1 MANPA
6 LDWARDEPEI
16 VELSVRMH
24 WMRTSGKAGRR
35 NSGAGMQYAR
45 RIGLAAGCAAGLLVL
60 PAMMPAQSRAQLAQ
74 QGLAAQGPSINQS
87 PLPGGQSSV
96 NMLSTS
102 VQVSGPYATSTAAS
116 DAEGG
121 PLQLTIEEA
130 IQRGLRYN
138 LGAIAASV
146 RRQSAQGAITGARSA
161 LLPSVTGAFSES
173 VNKVNMASE
182 GFDASSLGAV
192 GSYFPSTIGPFHF
205 YQAQG
210 QVSYSAFDMVA
221 VRNLLA
227 AREQGKAAAMS
238 ERDAREQ
245 IVLAVAATYLQALV
259 QQARVESAESQVK
272 YAQAVYEQAAEQK
285 EAGARSSIEVN
296 RSRVQLQSRQQH
308 LFAQQGEMKKQVMR
322 LARVIGLSPDREL
335 ILTETLGTGS
345 PELPELEALYRQAQ
359 ERVDIQA
366 TKAELKA
373 AEESRRAAA
382 AERLP
387 SVRLSG
393 NFGLQGA
400 NFNGGTSVY
409 SGTASVSIPL
419 FNGGQTR
426 SDIQQA
432 DAAVEQRRA
441 SLSAKLGDVHFEV
454 RSAWVDEETAAKQLA
469 VATDNRALAQQTL
482 QQSIDRFKVGA
493 ADSVEVAQSE
503 DMVAAAEQ
511 DYIGSL
517 FAVRLSEMGL
527 ARAVGAAEQDV
538 PRIVK
543 GVRP

>member
-1 MANPA
+1 MGLKQMGRIA
-6 LDWARDEPEI
+6 LAF
-16 VELSVRMH
+16 
-24 WMRTSGKAGRR
+24 
-35 NSGAGMQYAR
+35 
-45 RIGLAAGCAAGLLVL
+45 GCAAGLLAQ
-60 PAMMPAQSRAQLAQ
+60 PTGADAQSRAQLAQ
-74 QGLAAQGPSINQS
+74 QGASAPGPSINQS
-87 PLPGGQSSV
+87 PLPGGQSTV
-96 NMLSTS
+96 NTLSTL
-102 VQVSGPYATSTAAS
+102 VQVPGPYATSTAAP

-121 PLQLTIEEA
+121 PLRLTIEDA
-130 IQRGLRYN
+130 IHRGLRYN

-146 RRQSAQGAITGARSA
+146 RRDTAQGAIAGARSA
-161 LLPSVTGAFSES
+161 LMPSMTGAFSES

-182 GFDASSLGAV
+182 GFDASGLGAV

-205 YQAQG
+205 YEAQG

-272 YAQAVYEQAAEQK
+272 YAQAVYEQAVEQK
-285 EAGARSSIEVN
+285 EAGVRSSIEVN
-296 RSRVQLQSRQQH
+296 RSRVQLQSRQQQ
-308 LFAQQGEMKKQVMR
+308 LFAQQGEMKKQQMR
-322 LARVIGLSPDREL
+322 LARLIGLSAAREL
-335 ILTETLGTGS
+335 LLEEALATGI
-345 PELPELEALYRQAQ
+345 PELPQLEALYRQTQ
-359 ERVDIQA
+359 ERPDVQA
-366 TKAELKA
+366 KKAELKS
-373 AEESRRAAA
+373 AEESRRAAM

-409 SGTASVSIPL
+409 SGTATVSVPL

-432 DAAVEQRRA
+432 DAVVEQNRA
-441 SLSAKLGDVHFEV
+441 LLSAKLQDVQFEV
-454 RSAWVDEETAAKQLA
+454 RSAWVDQETASKQLA

-517 FAVRLSEMGL
+517 FAVRLSEMDL
-527 ARAVGAAEQDV
+527 ARAVGVAEQEV
-538 PRIVK
+538 AKIVK

>member
-1 MANPA
+1 MGIHRT
-6 LDWARDEPEI
+6 WGVGMRQIERM
-16 VELSVRMH
+16 VR
-24 WMRTSGKAGRR
+24 
-35 NSGAGMQYAR
+35 
-45 RIGLAAGCAAGLLVL
+45 AAGCAAGLLAL
-60 PAMMPAQSRAQLAQ
+60 SAAAAAQSRAQLAP
-74 QGLAAQGPSINQS
+74 QGATAPGPSINQS

-96 NMLSTS
+96 NTLSTT
-102 VQVSGPYATSTAAS
+102 VQVSGPYSTSISAP

-121 PLQLTIEEA
+121 LLHLTIEEA

-146 RRQSAQGAITGARSA
+146 RRESAQASIVSARSA

-182 GFDASSLGAV
+182 GFDASSLGSV
-192 GSYFPSTIGPFHF
+192 GAYFPSTIGPFHF

-210 QVSYSAFDMVA
+210 QVAYSAFDMVA

-227 AREQGKAAAMS
+227 ARQQGKAAAMS

-272 YAQAVYEQAAEQK
+272 YAQAVYEQAVEQK
-285 EAGARSSIEVN
+285 DAGARSSIEVN
-296 RSRVQLQSRQQH
+296 RSRVQLQSRQQQ
-308 LFAQQGEMKKQVMR
+308 LFAQQGEMKKQQMR
-322 LARVIGLSPDREL
+322 LVRLIGLSADREL
-335 ILTETLGTGS
+335 KLEEALGTGT
-345 PELPELEALYRQAQ
+345 PELPKLDELYRQAQ
-359 ERVDIQA
+359 ERADVQA
-366 TKAELKA
+366 TKAELKS
-373 AEESRRAAA
+373 AEESRLAAV

-400 NFNGGTSVY
+400 KLNGGTSVY
-409 SGTASVSIPL
+409 SGTATVSLPL

-441 SLSAKLGDVHFEV
+441 SLSAKLEDVQFEV
-454 RSAWVDEETAAKQLA
+454 RSAWVDEETAAKQLG
-469 VATDNRALAQQTL
+469 VATDNRLLAQQTL

-503 DMVAAAEQ
+503 DMVASAEQ

-517 FAVRLSEMGL
+517 FAVRLAEMDL

-538 PRIVK
+538 AKIVK
-543 GVRP
+543 GVHP